1 MSSIGLAIG
10 LVVKQDDLKAQWI
23 IKLIIDI
30 NNLRD
35 IRREPLVKKSDRTSR
50 LGIEQQGIC
59 HSISKSLNLRIDSE
73 IEWVYQ

>member
-1 MSSIGLAIG
+1 MSLTSLAIG
-10 LVVKQDDLKAQWI
+10 LVVKRVNSKAQWI

-35 IRREPLVKKSDRTSR
+35 IRREFLVKKSDRTSR

-59 HSISKSLNLRIDSE
+59 HCISKSLNLRINSE
-73 IEWVYQ
+73 IE